1 MCLLAEY
8 PNHDNPLANR
18 SHIKRASNAVAP
30 LQAHLPEFP
39 VQVFDVGLAKVD
51 KTRLSYTVT
60 KPDKTRPQIRRE
72 CSNLGTHRFVQD
84 LDRPGYAANISY
96 LR

>member
-1 MCLLAEY
+1 
-8 PNHDNPLANR
+8 
-18 SHIKRASNAVAP
+18 
-30 LQAHLPEFP
+30 
-39 VQVFDVGLAKVD
+39 VFDVGLAKVD